1 MTETNLKEATR
12 NTYTAGLLA
21 EKKLEILKD
30 DKGNDKAIAGTIT
43 IQTSPVNF
51 TTYRVYTNKYKKDGN
66 GNETK
71 AYKGLVTIM
80 NEYKSVAEVGK
91 EEADWI
97 TTKGKVQPNS
107 YKGEQG
113 IVELMQFSSSY
124 FSRVAKEKIEDNIV
138 SNFSVEVYIKAIR
151 PEVVTSGEDAGEPT
165 GRAII
170 DGYLPLYEGNIEPI
184 QLIAPEEDGIAEA
197 VMDTFNAGETV
208 MFDGEIQNTRV
219 EIVKEIPMAIGKPKI
234 ERKIDFKNELIITGA
249 SESYGEERAYS
260 AEVIQAA
267 LAVREEKLNEEKSGS
282 TSTAKKPAASGRKAS
297 WM

>member
-1 MTETNLKEATR
+1 MAETNLKEALR
-12 NTYTAGLLA
+12 DTYTAGLLA
-21 EKKLEILKD
+21 EKKLEIQKD
-30 DKGNDKAIAGTIT
+30 DKGNDKAISGTIT
-43 IQTSPVNF
+43 IQTSDVNF

-66 GNETK
+66 ENK

-113 IVELMQFSSSY
+113 IVELMQFSSSF
-124 FSRVAKEKIEDNIV
+124 FSRVTKEKIEDNIA

-151 PEVVTSGEDAGEPT
+151 SEVVTSGEDAGEPT

-170 DGYLPLYEGNIEPI
+170 DGYLALYGGGIEPI

-197 VMDTFNAGETV
+197 VMDTFNPGETV

-219 EIVKEIPMAIGKPKI
+219 ETVKEIPMAIGKPKI
-234 ERKIDFKNELIITGA
+234 ERKVDFKNELIITGA
-249 SESYGEERAYS
+249 SEAYEEERAYS

-267 LAVREEKLNEEKSGS
+267 LAVREEKLNEKKSGS
-282 TSTAKKPAASGRKAS
+282 TSTTKKPAASGRKAG

>member
-1 MTETNLKEATR
+1 MTETNLKEAMR
-12 NTYTAGLLA
+12 DTYTAGLLA
-21 EKKLEILKD
+21 EKKLEIQKD
-30 DKGNDKAIAGTIT
+30 DKGNDKAITGTIT

-66 GNETK
+66 ENK

-113 IVELMQFSSSY
+113 IVELMQFSSSF

-165 GRAII
+165 GRAIV
-170 DGYLPLYEGNIEPI
+170 DGYLPLYEGGIEPI

-219 EIVKEIPMAIGKPKI
+219 ETVKEIPMAIGKPKI

-249 SESYGEERAYS
+249 SESYEEERAYS

-282 TSTAKKPAASGRKAS
+282 TSTVKKPAASGRKAS